1 MNFLRPASRYSRI
14 DLISANVPLLYLI
27 KTENLLFSDVFRVY
41 RRGKWF
47 KKNVEVIA

>member
-41 RRGKWF
+41 RRGKWL
-47 KKNVEVIA
+47 KKNDEV